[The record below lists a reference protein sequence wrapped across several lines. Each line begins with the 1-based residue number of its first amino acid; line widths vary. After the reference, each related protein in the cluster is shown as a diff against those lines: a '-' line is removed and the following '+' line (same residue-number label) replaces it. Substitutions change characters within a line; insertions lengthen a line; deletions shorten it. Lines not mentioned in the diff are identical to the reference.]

1 MKPRFESLPEPR
13 GKWVS
18 RLSTKVNERARS
30 RAWDRAEGLV
40 LVIVILA
47 VLGGI
52 AWYLYSS
59 RRNSE
64 KEAWAYAREVAEHIA
79 LQRDARFIDLNLSSQ
94 AQVEMPPSFR
104 ERMLTKLGEL
114 GVPDKRMNITG
125 HVTFS
130 SYVFEP
136 HGSFRAEINTPM
148 TPVYLDMSISP
159 SHGPWQIDAL
169 NLTWNPAF

>member
-1 MKPRFESLPEPR
+1 MPEPR

-18 RLSTKVNERARS
+18 KLSTKVNEGPRS
-30 RAWDRAEGLV
+30 RARDRAEGLV

-64 KEAWAYAREVAEHIA
+64 KEGWAYAREVAEHIA
-79 LQRDARFIDLNLSSQ
+79 LQRDARFIDINLSSQ
-94 AQVEMPPSFR
+94 GQLEIPPSFR
-104 ERMLTKLGEL
+104 ERILAKLGEL
-114 GVPDKRMNITG
+114 GVPDKRINLTG
-125 HVTFS
+125 KVTFT
-130 SYVFEP
+130 SYFFEP
-136 HGSFRAEINTPM
+136 HGSFRAEVGFPNGRT
-148 TPVYLDMSISP
+148 YLDMAVSP

-169 NLTWNPAF
+169 NLTWNPERNF

>member
-1 MKPRFESLPEPR
+1 MVDQSVVVFGQKKRR
-13 GKWVS
+13 QA
-18 RLSTKVNERARS
+18 RLRKQG
-30 RAWDRAEGLV
+30 EGLV
-40 LVIVILA
+40 LIIVIVA

-52 AWYLYSS
+52 SWYLYSS

-94 AQVEMPPSFR
+94 AQVEIPPSFR
-104 ERMLTKLGEL
+104 ERILTKLGEL
-114 GVPDKRMNITG
+114 GIPDKRINLTG
-125 HVTFS
+125 KVTFS
-130 SYVFEP
+130 SYLFEP
-136 HGSFRAEINTPM
+136 HGSFRAEVNTPM

>member
-1 MKPRFESLPEPR
+1 MSTSTRASICEMPSSLAQTTKRGHHVRDQGESLLLI
-13 GKWVS
+13 V
-18 RLSTKVNERARS
+18 
-30 RAWDRAEGLV
+30 
-40 LVIVILA
+40 VILA

-52 AWYLYSS
+52 SWYLYSS

-64 KEAWAYAREVAEHIA
+64 KEAWAYAHEVAEHIA

-104 ERMLTKLGEL
+104 ERILTKLAEL
-114 GVPDKRMNITG
+114 GVPDKRINITG

-130 SYVFEP
+130 SYFFEP
-136 HGSFRAEINTPM
+136 RGSFRAEVNTPA

-159 SHGPWQIDAL
+159 SRGPWQIDAL

>member
-1 MKPRFESLPEPR
+1 MPEPR

-18 RLSTKVNERARS
+18 RLSTRVNERARS
-30 RAWDRAEGLV
+30 RARDRAEGLV

-104 ERMLTKLGEL
+104 ERILTKLGEL

-130 SYVFEP
+130 SYFFEP